1 MVIHSAT
8 CSVLIGGLLRHRVT
22 GWHQVAMGK
31 QGTSTNETNK
41 KKRGECEERERERQT
56 NRDNLRLMLQR
67 KKKKPEKETMKESNR
82 RRE

>member
-1 MVIHSAT
+1 MGGKKDMVIHSAT

-41 KKRGECEERERERQT
+41 KKEESVKRGRGKDRQT
-56 NRDNLRLMLQR
+56 G
-67 KKKKPEKETMKESNR
+67 TI
-82 RRE
+82 